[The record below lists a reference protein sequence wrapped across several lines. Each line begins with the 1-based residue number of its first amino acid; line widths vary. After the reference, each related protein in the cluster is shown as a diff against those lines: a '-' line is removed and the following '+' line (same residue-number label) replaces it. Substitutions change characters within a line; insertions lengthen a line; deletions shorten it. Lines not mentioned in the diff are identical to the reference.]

1 MSVFFCD
8 SNCELWY
15 TKVDELGIKVIGM
28 PYNLDGDERDYDM
41 GRETDFVDF
50 YKKEREG
57 VNPKTSALNK
67 QNYIE
72 YFEPHLAEGNDILYV
87 HFSNKLSGTFDFMKQ
102 AISEL
107 KEKYPERT
115 IKTVDTLSISMG
127 AGLIVYEAARLW
139 KAGKSDDEIIKW
151 VEDNRQKYSV
161 IFVADDLNFLKRG
174 GRVSSTVAFIGGI
187 LSVKPIMSVDVEG
200 KLAKTGT
207 AKGFKNAMNEMV
219 RSMKLIGENV
229 ADHPIVIIDADNKEN
244 ADYLEMIIHK
254 EFGEGLDIWHQPV
267 GPTIGCHCGPG
278 TVGVIFHSAHR

>member
-28 PYNLDGDERDYDM
+28 PYNLDGEERDYDM

-67 QNYIE
+67 QNYLE

-102 AISEL
+102 AIDEL

-115 IKTVDTLSISMG
+115 IKTVDTLNISMG
-127 AGLIVYEAARLW
+127 AGIIVYEAAKLW
-139 KAGKSDDEIIKW
+139 KQGKSDDEIIKW
-151 VEDNRQKYSV
+151 VEDNRQKYSTV
-161 IFVADDLNFLKRG
+161 FVADDLNFLKRG
-174 GRVSSTVAFIGGI
+174 GRVSSTVAFVGGI
-187 LSVKPIMSVDVEG
+187 LSIKPIMSVDIEG

-207 AKGFKNAMNEMV
+207 ARGFKNAMNEMV
-219 RSMKLIGENV
+219 KTMKLLGENV

-244 ADYLEMIIHK
+244 ADYLEMLIHK
-254 EFGEGLDIWHQPV
+254 ELGDGLDIWHQPV

-278 TVGVIFHSAHR
+278 TVGLVFHCSHR

>member
-28 PYNLDGDERDYDM
+28 PYNLDGEERDYDM

-67 QNYIE
+67 QNYLE

-102 AISEL
+102 AIDEL

-115 IKTVDTLSISMG
+115 IKTVDTLNISMG

-139 KAGKSDDEIIKW
+139 KQGKSDDEIIKW
-151 VEDNRQKYSV
+151 VEDNRQKYATV
-161 IFVADDLNFLKRG
+161 FVADDLNFLKRG
-174 GRVSSTVAFIGGI
+174 GRVSSTIAFVGGI
-187 LSVKPIMSVDVEG
+187 LSIKPIMAVDIEG

-207 AKGFKNAMNEMV
+207 ARGFKNAMNEMV
-219 RSMKLIGENV
+219 KIMKLLGENV

-244 ADYLEMIIHK
+244 ADYLEMLIHK
-254 EFGEGLDIWHQPV
+254 ELGDGLDIWHQPV

-278 TVGVIFHSAHR
+278 TVGLIFHCSHR

>member
-1 MSVFFCD
+1 
-8 SNCELWY
+8 
-15 TKVDELGIKVIGM
+15 
-28 PYNLDGDERDYDM
+28 M

-67 QNYIE
+67 QNYLE

-87 HFSNKLSGTFDFMKQ
+87 HFSHELSGTFDFMKQ
-102 AISEL
+102 AIDEL

-127 AGLIVYEAARLW
+127 AGIVVYEAAKLW

-151 VEDNRQKYSV
+151 VEENRQKYAT

-174 GRVSSTVAFIGGI
+174 GRVSSTTAFVGTM
-187 LSVKPIMSVDVEG
+187 LSIKPIMAVDVNG

-207 AKGFKNAMNEMV
+207 ARGFKNAMNEMV
-219 RSMKLIGENV
+219 KTMKLIGENV
-229 ADHPIVIIDADNKEN
+229 ADHPIVILETDNKDN
-244 ADYLEMIIHK
+244 ADYLEMLIHK
-254 EFGEGLDIWHQPV
+254 ELGEGLNIWRQYI

-278 TVGVIFHSAHR
+278 TVGLVFHAAHR